1 LHILGFIAGALGASA
16 IVVVVAVGSGFSGLA
31 AVGTGAASLVLAQLF
46 YVLWLAAMER
56 AEARRRKATVS
67 LPDTLPQKPTPV
79 VQKS

>member
-1 LHILGFIAGALGASA
+1 MHILSFIAGALGASA

-31 AVGTGAASLVLAQLF
+31 AVGMGAASLVLAQLL

>member
-1 LHILGFIAGALGASA
+1 LHILSFIAGALGASA

-31 AVGTGAASLVLAQLF
+31 AVGMGAASLVLAQLL

>member
-1 LHILGFIAGALGASA
+1 LHILSFIAGALGVSA

-31 AVGTGAASLVLAQLF
+31 AVGMGAASLVLAQLL

-67 LPDTLPQKPTPV
+67 GPDTLPQKPTPV